1 MRIERNDRWDDLR
14 AVPSNRS
21 LVPMAETGSG
31 PIGTVEG
38 RADTPPLAKMVE
50 GVHIRNMTPR
60 QMANMSLDLYV
71 GGHLQWD
78 EYALLAFQPELHP
91 DFDRTIGA
99 LTGEKAAPDRP
110 RDFVADWKERLAFEQ
125 RHNKNDPERIERT
138 TRIVTLFR
146 TIENRTDLMA

>member
-1 MRIERNDRWDDLR
+1 MRIEQNDRWGDLR
-14 AVPSNRS
+14 AVPLNRS
-21 LVPMAETGSG
+21 LVPVTEPRSS
-31 PIGTVEG
+31 PIGTTDE
-38 RADTPPLAKMVE
+38 RAATPPLAKMVE

-71 GGHLQWD
+71 AGHLQWD

-110 RDFVADWKERLAFEQ
+110 RDFVAHWEERLAFER
-125 RHNKNDPERIERT
+125 RHNKDDPERIERT
-138 TRIVTLFR
+138 TRVVTLFR
-146 TIENRTDLMA
+146 TIESRTDVMA